1 MQLRHR
7 VALAGRELDEID
19 DRIIIQGVQTRS
31 AKSTQSAVSLYGANG
46 QRLAVAQRDNIDIQ
60 VKFGILVRKTDM
72 ALRAE
77 LLDGVNLWA
86 ASALKEY
93 GGAWLTLNYKP
104 NRRMHVYLVE
114 AAEEGDLKDWA
125 NTFTLTFRAYG
136 VPYWQE
142 VSAEAITT
150 DVTTAKTALMTV
162 NGSAQTVAEI
172 ELYNASGA
180 QINTAGVSAGGRA
193 MSFSGLA
200 MLGGET
206 LVIDHDDEGLLRIRI
221 RAANGAYRSAYD
233 KRMPNSANDLYVM
246 PGVQPVSFTAQRA
259 CSMTAVARGRF
270 L

>member
-19 DRIIIQGVQTRS
+19 DRIIIQGVQTGS
-31 AKSTQSAVSLYGANG
+31 AKSTQTAVSLYGADG
-46 QRLAVAQRDNIDIQ
+46 QRLAVTQRDNIDVQ

-72 ALRAE
+72 ATRAE

-86 ASALKEY
+86 AAALKEY
-93 GGAWLTLNYKP
+93 GGAWLSVNYKP
-104 NRRMHVYLVE
+104 NRRMHVYLME
-114 AAEEGDLKDWA
+114 AAEEGDLKNWA
-125 NTFTLTFRAYG
+125 DTFTVTFRAYG

-142 VSAEAITT
+142 VTAEAI
-150 DVTTAKTALMTV
+150 VTEVNTMKTVQMTV
-162 NGSAQTVAEI
+162 NGSAQTVADI

-180 QINTAGVSAGGRA
+180 QINTATVAAGNRT

-200 MLGGET
+200 MLGGES
-206 LVIDHDDEGLLRIRI
+206 LVIDHDDEGRLRIRI
-221 RAANGAYRSAYD
+221 RAANGTYRNAYD
-233 KRMPNSANDLYVM
+233 KRLPNSANDLYVM
-246 PGVQPVSFTAQRA
+246 PGIRPVSFTAQRA